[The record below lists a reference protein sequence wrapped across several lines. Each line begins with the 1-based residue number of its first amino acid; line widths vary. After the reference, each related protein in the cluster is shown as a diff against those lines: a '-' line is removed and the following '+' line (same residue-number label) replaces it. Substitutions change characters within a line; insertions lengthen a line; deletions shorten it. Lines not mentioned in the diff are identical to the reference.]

1 MGIEIPAGEM
11 IIIGDGGSLARVL
24 LGVTLILFL
33 AKLAGDLAIRV
44 RLPSVLGELLIGV
57 MLGNLLLVGFDGLLF
72 LRSDP
77 VLDGMGKLGAIILL
91 FTIGLKSDIR
101 ELARVGL
108 SSAAV
113 AVLGVVAPIVLGF
126 FVSRYFHPD
135 GSTLVHLFVGAALC
149 ATSVGITA
157 RVLEDAG
164 RIGSPEGRIILGAA
178 VIDDL
183 LALVVLALVTGMV
196 AAADAGEVVAS
207 TDLIPVLIKVGLF
220 FALATVSALF
230 LSKRLFSVAS
240 HLRGR
245 DLLLVTAL
253 VFCLGLAW
261 AAEELGLAP
270 IVGAFF
276 AGLAL
281 DETTYQ
287 EFFDHGETRRL
298 EDLVEPI
305 EAFLVPVF
313 FVLMGLRVD
322 LGVLASPE
330 ILGFALALTGVAIFG
345 KQICGLGVRERDTSR
360 LAVGIGMIPR
370 GEVGLVFAGV
380 GASLSVAG
388 RPIIDPA
395 VYSALVLMVF
405 VTTLL
410 TPSLMVAALS
420 RHHRTAP
427 SRG

>member
-1 MGIEIPAGEM
+1 
-11 IIIGDGGSLARVL
+11 
-24 LGVTLILFL
+24 
-33 AKLAGDLAIRV
+33 
-44 RLPSVLGELLIGV
+44 
-57 MLGNLLLVGFDGLLF
+57 
-72 LRSDP
+72 
-77 VLDGMGKLGAIILL
+77 
-91 FTIGLKSDIR
+91 
-101 ELARVGL
+101 
-108 SSAAV
+108 V